1 MIIATNVRQYCIR
14 VYNVI
19 YTYTNGCVAR
29 TMARE
34 KESAPPD
41 YESSAGSRARSLAD
55 LADRSGPPPECCPPL
70 DCPGV
75 LPSPELCRRAV
86 LPRTVP
92 DSCP

>member
-55 LADRSGPPPECCPPL
+55 LADRSGPPPECCPP
-70 DCPGV
+70 PG
-75 LPSPELCRRAV
+75 LSRRAV